1 MPTYNELSF
10 YLQFT
15 INLTLLIGFGL
26 FLKHRKQV
34 QTLLLVFL
42 LGELTLEFSDLIF
55 RLMKINTVNFYIYSI
70 SQCFGLLMITGI
82 YNVYFYRISPT
93 VRGLICSFAGVSLL
107 INIIYKQD
115 VESVT
120 FYSNII
126 TNILICGFAGVYFL
140 HILRDSRTDKTL
152 FILNIFIFLFFSIE
166 SIISTT
172 FNFLIN
178 NHLEWVAPVWLF
190 RGVLLWSFYIA
201 FINLGCRTGKMK
213 VW

>member
-10 YLQFT
+10 YLQYA
-15 INLTLLIGFGL
+15 INFTLLIGLAL
-26 FLKHRKQV
+26 FLRRWKQV
-34 QTLLLVFL
+34 KFLLLLFL
-42 LGELTLEFSDLIF
+42 FGEFVLELTDLVF
-55 RLMKINTVNFYIYSI
+55 RVLKVNTVNIYVYPL
-70 SQCFGLLMITGI
+70 SQCFGLLMITQI
-82 YNVYFYRISPT
+82 YNKYFFKIPKQLQWVIY
-93 VRGLICSFAGVSLL
+93 LFAGLSLTV
-107 INIIYKQD
+107 NIIYKQNI
-115 VESVT
+115 ESVT

-126 TNILICGFAGVYFL
+126 TNILICSFAGVYFL
-140 HILRDSRTDKTL
+140 NVIKKTKINKTL
-152 FILNIFIFLFFSIE
+152 FILNVFIFLFFSIE

-201 FINLGCRTGKMK
+201 FINLGCRAGKMK